1 MKISHPGDEV
11 LHRAAQGD
19 IAAIDA
25 MLRAIQPGVFNLA
38 VRMLGNRE
46 DGADACQE
54 VLLKVVTHLSSFRA
68 ESNFTTWVFQIARNH
83 LLTSVTRSQEHPTT
97 SLDSMAERLS
107 YGLAFSASDT
117 SLTAQDKLEAKQIAI
132 SCTQN
137 MLMALDREHRLVYL
151 LDTIFGLSSEEG
163 ATVLGINAAAFRK
176 RLSRAK
182 QSLDQFTNTQCGLN
196 LPDDSK
202 VACRCEKQLP
212 ALRKFKAGGHTS
224 ANLIAILPVE
234 IEEASRQ
241 LDSIVRLSDASA
253 LFQAHPEYRVSDN
266 MIVAIRAVLQRE
278 GHWHDGTPNSIQ

>member
-11 LHRAAQGD
+11 LHSAAQGD
-19 IAAIDA
+19 IAAIDS

-38 VRMLGNRE
+38 LRMLGNRE

-54 VLLKVVTHLSSFRA
+54 ILLKVVTHLSSFRA
-68 ESNFTTWVFQIARNH
+68 ESSFTTWVFQIARNH

-97 SLDSMAERLS
+97 SLEAMAESLS
-107 YGLAFSASDT
+107 TGLSFSTNDM

-137 MLMALDREHRLVYL
+137 MLMALDRDHRLAYL
-151 LDTIFGLSSEEG
+151 LDVIFGLNSEEG
-163 ATVLGINAAAFRK
+163 AAVLGINSAAFRK

-182 QSLDQFTNTQCGLN
+182 QNLDQFTISHCGLN
-196 LPDDSK
+196 NPIDSK
-202 VACRCEKQLP
+202 VGCRCEKQLP
-212 ALRKFKAGGHTS
+212 AIRNFKAKDNRS
-224 ANLIAILPVE
+224 ANLIAIYPIE

-253 LFQAHPEYRVSDN
+253 LFQAHPEYRASDN
-266 MIVAIRAVLQRE
+266 MIIAIRAVLQRE
-278 GHWHDGTPNSIQ
+278 GHWPDGTPNSIQ

>member
-11 LHRAAQGD
+11 LRCAAQGD

-38 VRMLGNRE
+38 VRMLGNRD

-54 VLLKVVTHLSSFRA
+54 ILLKIVTHLSSFRS

-97 SLDSMAERLS
+97 SLDAMTERLAI
-107 YGLAFSASDT
+107 GLTFSSNDAV
-117 SLTAQDKLEAKQIAI
+117 LTAQDKLEAKQIAI

-137 MLMALDREHRLVYL
+137 MLMTLDRDHRLAYL
-151 LDTIFGLSSEEG
+151 LDVIFGLSSEEG
-163 ATVLGINAAAFRK
+163 AAVLGINSAAFRK

-182 QSLDQFTNTQCGLN
+182 HSLDQFTTAQCGLN
-196 LPDDSK
+196 NPTNSTAD
-202 VACRCEKQLP
+202 CRCEKQLP
-212 ALRKFKAGGHTS
+212 ALRSLKARGHRS
-224 ANLIAILPVE
+224 ANLTAIYPDE

-278 GHWHDGTPNSIQ
+278 GHWPDGTPNSIQ